1 MWICTSK
8 FHFSTMSLS
17 PPGGSSDYQR
27 SVYKLKR
34 FLSTLIKFGTDI
46 SGPVGDKV
54 RDMIFNLVVSL
65 SYISCDETLVLKYC
79 GDEFMSQH
87 RKRTSNKFHIS
98 VDIFAYFQSYLAVIS
113 KISGVSLI

>member
-1 MWICTSK
+1 
-8 FHFSTMSLS
+8 MSLS

-65 SYISCDETLVLKYC
+65 YFMSCDETLVLKYG

-87 RKRTSNKFHIS
+87 REKKSNKL
-98 VDIFAYFQSYLAVIS
+98 YIS
-113 KISGVSLI
+113 KIFLLIFKVT

>member
-1 MWICTSK
+1 
-8 FHFSTMSLS
+8 MSLS

-54 RDMIFNLVVSL
+54 RDMIFNLVVS
-65 SYISCDETLVLKYC
+65 
-79 GDEFMSQH
+79 
-87 RKRTSNKFHIS
+87 
-98 VDIFAYFQSYLAVIS
+98 
-113 KISGVSLI
+113 